1 MSVATSEVFPSA
13 KFISTNAVGE
23 LQDVESVPATK
34 ASGNLDGIVFE
45 SKTAGIAGNSTSVEI
60 LQDTSGA
67 IVYGVS
73 GQAIQVTLGG
83 SAQVAGSKASGSIEG
98 LNFEAASEGVAG
110 NSTNVQILQDSSG
123 SIAYAVNGSNVE
135 IKLGGDLGSNAVAA
149 SLVYSTDV
157 TFSAVTAG
165 AAGNS
170 LSVQVTANTGNP
182 DQYSM
187 TGDELHIQL
196 QNAATATTV
205 QDFVDNFN
213 NNAGSSITSII
224 TAAVTGLGTNNLAAG
239 GIAKTSLSGG
249 ADAVNAVD
257 GINKYTLDQIKADF
271 DANAPIGVSSLVA
284 LSVGSNG
291 SGNLTS
297 TGSVTLSGGSNSVAA
312 VLGIN
317 AYTRDQIKADFDAN
331 APQEAKDLIN
341 VSISSGGSANLS
353 NAGSITLSGGTETQL
368 GELDPE
374 SAYLLIKQSDLHD
387 LSDDE
392 RTDARKLVWGVL
404 HKASTH
410 WAGLASQPD
419 NLKISKSFP
428 AAADNGA
435 SLRQVYTVT
444 AKYGIDA
451 LDLKSE

>member
-1 MSVATSEVFPSA
+1 M
-13 KFISTNAVGE
+13 
-23 LQDVESVPATK
+23 
-34 ASGNLDGIVFE
+34 
-45 SKTAGIAGNSTSVEI
+45 
-60 LQDTSGA
+60 
-67 IVYGVS
+67 
-73 GQAIQVTLGG
+73 
-83 SAQVAGSKASGSIEG
+83 
-98 LNFEAASEGVAG
+98 AG

-317 AYTRDQIKADFDAN
+317 AYTRDEIKADFDAN

-353 NAGSITLSGGTETQL
+353 MLE
-368 GELDPE
+368 
-374 SAYLLIKQSDLHD
+374 
-387 LSDDE
+387 
-392 RTDARKLVWGVL
+392 
-404 HKASTH
+404 ASH
-410 WAGLASQPD
+410 
-419 NLKISKSFP
+419 
-428 AAADNGA
+428 
-435 SLRQVYTVT
+435 
-444 AKYGIDA
+444 
-451 LDLKSE
+451 

>member
-60 LQDTSGA
+60 LQDTSGG
-67 IVYGVS
+67 IVYGVT

-110 NSTNVQILQDSSG
+110 NST
-123 SIAYAVNGSNVE
+123 NVE

-271 DANAPIGVSSLVA
+271 DANAPIGVSSLIA

-317 AYTRDQIKADFDAN
+317 AYTRDEIKADFDAN